1 MVSNSRN
8 KIHQTWSIDFSQA
21 LYSGDRPG
29 VVPACANNF
38 PFEISALGVALVRD
52 SGALMVGQFFRRR
65 RDAAEAALT
74 ASAGIGI
81 AAVSSI
87 ADASMR

>member
-1 MVSNSRN
+1 MPTSEAKQHLLRYSSARLTFNLLS
-8 KIHQTWSIDFSQA
+8 S
-21 LYSGDRPG
+21 YSGYG
-29 VVPACANNF
+29 LFTA

-52 SGALMVGQFFRRR
+52 SGALMVGQYFRRR

-81 AAVSSI
+81 AAVSCL